1 MLILNH
7 LPLKYNFKTSLDAN
21 KTAFWVVTKC
31 NLLEIYR
38 WFVGINFS
46 IFRETLL
53 VTGHPNNKLMKIT
66 NYEDFHCKFLRRT
79 DILSACK
86 VREILLIVRLGG

>member
-7 LPLKYNFKTSLDAN
+7 LPLKYNFRTRLDFN

-31 NLLEIYR
+31 DLLEIYR
-38 WFVGINFS
+38 RFVGINFS

-53 VTGHPNNKLMKIT
+53 VTDHPNNNLMKIT
-66 NYEDFHCKFLRRT
+66 NYKDFHCKFLRRT
-79 DILSACK
+79 YILSACK
-86 VREILLIVRLGG
+86 VREILLILRLGG